1 MYNLLLEIKYGDE
14 SYVYPKITAID
25 VKDAAKYFNT
35 DHYNSF
41 LPDDFYFN
49 DLKMFEPVYEDI
61 VYDHFNDYQF
71 WAGESPLA
79 FSVPVSQKFRDL
91 FERFDI
97 AGCKF
102 YAGDLNF
109 KGKKY
114 PFNVFHYLSAAWF
127 DTIDEEKTIFCERI
141 STLEDDDSSSG
152 GHELIGDILT
162 IKTIEEYYEN
172 KKRLFEIGK
181 ACSFEPLKLVGF
193 KEIHLKEKKDFIY
206 FPDIRCCVSERLKNA
221 IEEAGLTGIEFKAI
235 EHVDFYCN
243 GEKL

>member
-1 MYNLLLEIKYGDE
+1 MYRLIRDLSDK
-14 SYVYPKITAID
+14 SYRKPEITAID
-25 VKDAAKYFNT
+25 VKNADKYFNT
-35 DHYNSF
+35 DHYNRF

-61 VYDHFNDYQF
+61 VYDRFNDYQF

-79 FSVPVSQKFRDL
+79 FSFPVSQKFRDL
-91 FERFDI
+91 FERFDL

-109 KGKKY
+109 KGEKF

-127 DTIDEEKTIFCERI
+127 DTIDVEKTIFCERI
-141 STLEDDDSSSG
+141 SSLKYKNSSSW
-152 GHELIGDILT
+152 GHGLIGDT
-162 IKTIEEYYEN
+162 IKINTIEEYYVN

-181 ACSFEPLKLVGF
+181 ECSFEPLKVVGF

-206 FPDIRCCVSERLKNA
+206 FPELFSCVSERLKNA

>member
-1 MYNLLLEIKYGDE
+1 MIYNLDFKIKDGDE
-14 SYVYPKITAID
+14 SYVCPEITAID
-25 VKDAAKYFNT
+25 VKNADKYFNT
-35 DHYNSF
+35 DHYNRF

-91 FERFDI
+91 FERFDL

-109 KGKKY
+109 KGEKY
-114 PFNVFHYLSAAWF
+114 PFNVFHYLDEAWF
-127 DTIDEEKTIFCERI
+127 EYIDLEKTIFCEIVNPMTEYKKGEIIKIESIEDFYNIEKKLSINCRDIYVGEVKRI
-141 STLEDDDSSSG
+141 GLG
-152 GHELIGDILT
+152 
-162 IKTIEEYYEN
+162 
-172 KKRLFEIGK
+172 
-181 ACSFEPLKLVGF
+181 
-193 KEIHLKEKKDFIY
+193 EIHLKQKKDFIY
-206 FPDIRCCVSERLKNA
+206 FPELFSCVSERLKNA